1 LELKV
6 KYTITNPKG
15 LRFAKDRVVPCGT
28 DVDESD
34 LEGFNIEALLAGGHI
49 GPKKITTTK
58 KSEDGE

>member
-1 LELKV
+1 MKF
-6 KYTITNPKG
+6 TILNPKG
-15 LRFAKDRVVPCGT
+15 LRFTKDRVVPCGT

-34 LEGFNIEALLAGGHI
+34 LEGLNIDALLAGGHI

>member
-1 LELKV
+1 V

-15 LRFAKDRVVPCGT
+15 LRFAKDRLVPCGT
-28 DVDESD
+28 EVNESD
-34 LEGFNIEALLAGGHI
+34 LEGFNIEALIAGGHI

>member
-1 LELKV
+1 MKF
-6 KYTITNPKG
+6 TILNPKG
-15 LRFAKDRVVPCGT
+15 LRFSKDRVVPCGT

-34 LEGFNIEALLAGGHI
+34 LEGLNIDALLAGGHI

>member
-1 LELKV
+1 M

-15 LRFAKDRVVPCGT
+15 LRFAKDRLVPCGT
-28 DVDESD
+28 EVNESD
-34 LEGFNIEALLAGGHI
+34 LEGFNIEALIAGGHI